1 MTTKIRI
8 KVGEVEVEYEGA
20 EAFLNK
26 KLPELI
32 GQLSKLAEHV
42 PAVLP
47 GGGQRQHPPRG
58 TSGTL
63 ASFLEAKSAKTNQL
77 KRFLATSEWLHLRG
91 AKRLKVEG
99 VTKALKDNNQARLG
113 NPSDCLAKNVG
124 KGHCEKD
131 GREFFVTDDGRS
143 ALG

>member
-42 PAVLP
+42 PAAP
-47 GGGQRQHPPRG
+47 SSGGQRHHPPRG
-58 TSGTL
+58 TAGTL
-63 ASFLEAKSAKTNQL
+63 SSFLEAKSAKTNQL

-91 AKRLKVEG
+91 TNRLKVG
-99 VTKALKDNNQARLG
+99 DIAKALKDNNQSRLS
-113 NPSDCLAKNVG
+113 NPSDCLAKNVR